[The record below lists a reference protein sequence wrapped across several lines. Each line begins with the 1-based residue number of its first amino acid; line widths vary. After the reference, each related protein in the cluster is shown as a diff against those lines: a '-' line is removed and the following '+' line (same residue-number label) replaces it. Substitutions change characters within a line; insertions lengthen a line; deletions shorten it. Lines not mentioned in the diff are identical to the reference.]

1 MKSFIARMRKNAV
14 IDTLCTLE
22 GNAKPCLYLEPLWG
36 IPYNLYA
43 PLASVYMAALGLS
56 PSQIGL
62 ISTIFLVSQMFWAL
76 LSGVL
81 TDKLGRRVC
90 TAIFDCVSWTIP
102 ALLWMLAQD
111 FRWFAAAAVFNGAW
125 RVTETSWD
133 LLMIEDAPE
142 SRLVHMY
149 TLTSIAGLLA
159 GFVSPIAYF
168 FVQKFTIVPTM
179 RFVYGFTC
187 VMMTSKFVILYFLS
201 KETSVGKRRMA
212 ECKNISILSRLWDSR
227 KVFFRMLKSK
237 RILLTVAFVACYSGV
252 CNVNSSFWPLLI
264 TEKLGIPTEN
274 LSIFFTIKNLF
285 MLVCYFVVAPRLDV
299 RRFRHPMLLGLGL
312 LILQQVLMMLMP
324 TGLYWLV
331 IVAVIL
337 EALALS
343 ILDPMRGSLQMINI
357 DREERARMLSYFYA
371 LCMLITSPLSWLAG
385 LAAEIDRAYPF
396 AMNFVLTVAA
406 IVLVCVLWKV
416 RRTDIDE
423 VAA

>member
-1 MKSFIARMRKNAV
+1 MKSLIARMRKNAV

-81 TDKLGRRVC
+81 TDKLGRRTC

-187 VMMTSKFVILYFLS
+187 IMMTSKFVILYFLS

-212 ECKNISILSRLWDSR
+212 ECKDVSIFSRLWDSR
-227 KVFFRMLKSK
+227 KVLGQMLKSK
-237 RILLTVAFVACYSGV
+237 RILLTVAFVACYSGI
-252 CNVNSSFWPLLI
+252 CNVNGSFWPLLI

-299 RRFRHPMLLGLGL
+299 RRFRHPMLLGLSL
-312 LILQQVLMMLMP
+312 LIAQQVLMMLMP

-331 IVAVIL
+331 IVAVVL

-385 LAAEIDRAYPF
+385 LAAEVDRAYPF

-416 RRTDIDE
+416 RRTDIDDE
-423 VAA
+423 VA

>member
-1 MKSFIARMRKNAV
+1 MKSLIARMRKNAV

-90 TAIFDCVSWTIP
+90 PAIFDCVSWTIP

-179 RFVYGFTC
+179 RFIYGFTC

-212 ECKNISILSRLWDSR
+212 ECKDVSILSRLWDSR
-227 KVFFRMLKSK
+227 KVLAKMLNSK
-237 RILLTVAFVACYSGV
+237 RILLTVAFVACYSGI
-252 CNVNSSFWPLLI
+252 CNVNGSFWPLLI

-299 RRFRHPMLLGLGL
+299 RRFRHPMLLGLSL
-312 LILQQVLMMLMP
+312 LIAQQVLMMLMP

-331 IVAVIL
+331 VVAVIL

-371 LCMLITSPLSWLAG
+371 LCMLSTSPLSWLAG
-385 LAAEIDRAYPF
+385 LAAEVDRAYPF
-396 AMNFVLTVAA
+396 AMNFVLTIAA

-416 RRTDIDE
+416 RRTDVDDE
-423 VAA
+423 VA

>member
-1 MKSFIARMRKNAV
+1 MKSLFARLRKNAV

-43 PLASVYMAALGLS
+43 PLASVYMAALGLR

-62 ISTIFLVSQMFWAL
+62 ISTVFLVSQMFWAL

-102 ALLWMLAQD
+102 ALLWTFAQD

-179 RFVYGFTC
+179 RFIYGFTC
-187 VMMTSKFVILYFLS
+187 IMMTSKFVILYFTS
-201 KETSVGKRRMA
+201 QETSVGKRRMA
-212 ECKNISILSRLWDSR
+212 ECKDVSLFSRLWDSR
-227 KVFFRMLKSK
+227 KVFFRMLRSK
-237 RILLTVAFVACYSGV
+237 RILLTVAFVACYSAI
-252 CNVNSSFWPLLI
+252 CNINSTFWPLLI

-285 MLVCYFVVAPRLDV
+285 MLVCYFVVAPKLDV
-299 RRFRHPMLLGLGL
+299 RRFKHPVLLGLSL
-312 LILQQVLMMLMP
+312 LLGQQVLMMLMP
-324 TGLYWLV
+324 TGMYWLV
-331 IVAVIL
+331 VVAVVM

-371 LCMLITSPLSWLAG
+371 LCMLSTSPLSWLAG
-385 LAAEIDRAYPF
+385 LAAEVDRAYPF
-396 AMNFVLTVAA
+396 AMNFVLTIIA
-406 IVLVCVLWKV
+406 VCLILILWKE
-416 RRTDIDE
+416 RRTDLDDAVE
-423 VAA
+423 

>member
-1 MKSFIARMRKNAV
+1 MKSLIARMRKNAV

-187 VMMTSKFVILYFLS
+187 IMMTSKFVILYFLS

-212 ECKNISILSRLWDSR
+212 ECKDVSILSRLWDSR
-227 KVFFRMLKSK
+227 KVLAKMLKSK
-237 RILLTVAFVACYSGV
+237 RILLTVAFVACYSGI
-252 CNVNSSFWPLLI
+252 CNVNGSFWPLLI

-299 RRFRHPMLLGLGL
+299 RRFRHPMLLGLSL
-312 LILQQVLMMLMP
+312 LIAQQVLMMLMP

-331 IVAVIL
+331 VVAVIL

-385 LAAEIDRAYPF
+385 LAAEVDRAYPF

-423 VAA
+423 VAE

>member
-1 MKSFIARMRKNAV
+1 MKSLIARMRKNAV

-90 TAIFDCVSWTIP
+90 TGIFDCVSWTIP

-179 RFVYGFTC
+179 RFIYGFTC

-324 TGLYWLV
+324 SGLYWLV

-423 VAA
+423 VAE

>member
-1 MKSFIARMRKNAV
+1 MKSLIARMRKNAV

-212 ECKNISILSRLWDSR
+212 ECKDVSILSRLWDSR
-227 KVFFRMLKSK
+227 KVLVKMLKSK
-237 RILLTVAFVACYSGV
+237 RILLTVAFVACYSGI
-252 CNVNSSFWPLLI
+252 CNVNGSFWPLLI

-285 MLVCYFVVAPRLDV
+285 MLVCYLVVAPRLDV
-299 RRFRHPMLLGLGL
+299 RRFRHPMLLGLSL
-312 LILQQVLMMLMP
+312 LIAQQVLMMLMP

-331 IVAVIL
+331 VVAVIL

-385 LAAEIDRAYPF
+385 LAAEVDRAYPF

-423 VAA
+423 VAE

>member
-1 MKSFIARMRKNAV
+1 MKSLVARLRKNAV

-43 PLASVYMAALGLS
+43 PLASVYMAALGLR

-62 ISTIFLVSQMFWAL
+62 ISTVFLVSQMFWAL

-102 ALLWMLAQD
+102 ALLWTFAQD

-179 RFVYGFTC
+179 RFIYGFTC
-187 VMMTSKFVILYFLS
+187 IMMTSKFVILYFTS
-201 KETSVGKRRMA
+201 QETSVGKRRMA
-212 ECKNISILSRLWDSR
+212 ECKDVSLFSRLWDSR
-227 KVFFRMLKSK
+227 KVFFRMLRSR
-237 RILLTVAFVACYSGV
+237 RILLTVAFVACYSAI
-252 CNVNSSFWPLLI
+252 CNINGTFWPLLI

-285 MLVCYFVVAPRLDV
+285 MLVCYFVVAPKLDV
-299 RRFRHPMLLGLGL
+299 RRFKHPVLLGLSL
-312 LILQQVLMMLMP
+312 LLGQQVLMMLMP
-324 TGLYWLV
+324 TGMYWLV
-331 IVAVIL
+331 VVAVVM

-371 LCMLITSPLSWLAG
+371 LCMLSTSPLSWLAG
-385 LAAEIDRAYPF
+385 LAAEVDRAYPF
-396 AMNFVLTVAA
+396 AMNFVLTIIA
-406 IVLVCVLWKV
+406 VCLILVLWKE
-416 RRTDIDE
+416 RRTDLDDAVE
-423 VAA
+423 

>member
-1 MKSFIARMRKNAV
+1 MKSLIARMRKNAV

-90 TAIFDCVSWTIP
+90 TGIFDCVSWTIP

-179 RFVYGFTC
+179 RFIYGFTC

-324 TGLYWLV
+324 SGLYWLV

-385 LAAEIDRAYPF
+385 LAAEVDRAYPF
-396 AMNFVLTVAA
+396 AMNFVLTVIA

-423 VAA
+423 VAE

>member
-1 MKSFIARMRKNAV
+1 MKSLLNRLRKNAV

-56 PSQIGL
+56 PTQIGL
-62 ISTIFLVSQMFWAL
+62 ISTIFLASQMCWAL

-102 ALLWMLAQD
+102 ALLWTFAQD

-179 RFVYGFTC
+179 RFIYGFTC
-187 VMMTSKFVILYFLS
+187 IMMTSKFVILYFLS

-212 ECKNISILSRLWDSR
+212 ECRNMSLFSRLWDSR
-227 KVFFRMLKSK
+227 RVFLRMLRSK
-237 RILLTVAFVACYSGV
+237 RILLTVAFVACYSGI
-252 CNVNSSFWPLLI
+252 CNINGSFWPLLV
-264 TEKLGIPTEN
+264 TDKLGIPTEN

-285 MLVCYFVVAPRLDV
+285 MLVCYFAIAPRLDV
-299 RRFRHPMLLGLGL
+299 RRFRHPVLLGLSL
-312 LILQQVLMMLMP
+312 LISQQLLMLLMP
-324 TGLYWLV
+324 AGAYWPVVLSV
-331 IVAVIL
+331 VL

-357 DREERARMLSYFYA
+357 EREERARMLSYFYA
-371 LCMLITSPLSWLAG
+371 MCMLVTSPLSYLAG
-385 LAAEIDRAYPF
+385 AAAEIDRALPF
-396 AMNFVLTVAA
+396 AMNLVLTLAA
-406 IVLVCVLWKV
+406 CCLICVLWKV
-416 RRTDIDE
+416 RRTDLDDK
-423 VAA
+423 AT

>member
-1 MKSFIARMRKNAV
+1 MKSLFARLRKNAV

-43 PLASVYMAALGLS
+43 PLASVYMAALGLR

-62 ISTIFLVSQMFWAL
+62 ISTVFLVSQMFWAL

-102 ALLWMLAQD
+102 ALLWTFAQD

-179 RFVYGFTC
+179 RFIYGFTC
-187 VMMTSKFVILYFLS
+187 IMMTSKFVILYFTS
-201 KETSVGKRRMA
+201 QETSVGKRRMA
-212 ECKNISILSRLWDSR
+212 ECKDVSLFSRLWDSR
-227 KVFFRMLKSK
+227 KVFFRMLRSK
-237 RILLTVAFVACYSGV
+237 RILLTVAFVACYSAI
-252 CNVNSSFWPLLI
+252 CNINSTFWPLLI

-285 MLVCYFVVAPRLDV
+285 MLVCYFVVAPKLDV
-299 RRFRHPMLLGLGL
+299 RRFKHPVLLGLGL
-312 LILQQVLMMLMP
+312 LLGQQVLMMLMP
-324 TGLYWLV
+324 TGMYWLV
-331 IVAVIL
+331 VVAVVM

-371 LCMLITSPLSWLAG
+371 LCMLSTSPLSWLAG
-385 LAAEIDRAYPF
+385 LAAEADRAYPF
-396 AMNFVLTVAA
+396 AMNFVLTVIA
-406 IVLVCVLWKV
+406 VCLILVLWKE
-416 RRTDIDE
+416 RRTDLDDDVE
-423 VAA
+423 

>member
-1 MKSFIARMRKNAV
+1 MKSLSARLRKNAV

-62 ISTIFLVSQMFWAL
+62 ISTIFLASQMFWAL

-102 ALLWMLAQD
+102 ALLWTFAQD

-179 RFVYGFTC
+179 RFIYGFTC
-187 VMMTSKFVILYFLS
+187 IMMTSKFVILYFTS
-201 KETSVGKRRMA
+201 RETSVGLRRMA
-212 ECKNISILSRLWDSR
+212 ECKDVSLISRLWDSR
-227 KVFFRMLKSK
+227 KVLFRMLKSR
-237 RILLTVAFVACYSGV
+237 RILLTVAFVACYTGV
-252 CNVNSSFWPLLI
+252 CNVNGSFWPLLI

-285 MLVCYFVVAPRLDV
+285 MLVCYFVIAPRLDV

-324 TGLYWLV
+324 AGLYWLV
-331 IVAVIL
+331 IVAVVL

-371 LCMLITSPLSWLAG
+371 MCMLCTSPLSWLAG
-385 LAAEIDRAYPF
+385 LAAEIDRAWPF

-406 IVLVCVLWKV
+406 IVLVCVLWKE
-416 RRTDIDE
+416 RRTDIGEDE
-423 VAA
+423 A